1 MFVESPTLY
10 ASTFSFAGE
19 EKVVKVVTAP
29 LGIFG
34 VVKLCAARAATS
46 VFIRVREREHQCMRL
61 AKSSILGVNNNER
74 TKRDEHYT
82 DDDEFSDDMDTRFA
96 HSLSGKIKRGSGR
109 ENEI

>member
-1 MFVESPTLY
+1 
-10 ASTFSFAGE
+10 
-19 EKVVKVVTAP
+19 
-29 LGIFG
+29 
-34 VVKLCAARAATS
+34 
-46 VFIRVREREHQCMRL
+46 MRL